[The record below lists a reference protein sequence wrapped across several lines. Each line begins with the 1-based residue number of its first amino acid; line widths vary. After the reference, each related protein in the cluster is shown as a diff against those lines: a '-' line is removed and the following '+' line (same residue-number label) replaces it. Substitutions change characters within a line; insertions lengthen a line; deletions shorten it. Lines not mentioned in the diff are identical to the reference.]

1 MLPKFALVLSGVDG
15 AAKIGRVGKSR
26 ISTSAKNLQKCRF
39 QKNQLPP
46 ILRTKEPLKCRF
58 NEKNAG
64 STQKSVE
71 KCAKVKSAELC

>member
-26 ISTSAKNLQKCRF
+26 ISTSAKNLD
-39 QKNQLPP
+39 
-46 ILRTKEPLKCRF
+46 
-58 NEKNAG
+58 NERAVKMQVQRKNAG
-64 STQKSVE
+64 STQKSVA